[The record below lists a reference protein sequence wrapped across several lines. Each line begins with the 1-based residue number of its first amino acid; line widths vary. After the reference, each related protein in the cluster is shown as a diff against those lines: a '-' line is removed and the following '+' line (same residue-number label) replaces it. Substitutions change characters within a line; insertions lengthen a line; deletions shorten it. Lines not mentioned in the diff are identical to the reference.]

1 MKNKKIISEYCFITL
16 GSLLFA
22 AGINL
27 FLVPANLYNGGT
39 VGISQIIRTL
49 LNMNNSQFDIAGII
63 NFIINIPL
71 LFLAYFHF
79 GKPLFWGTFFGIAT
93 QTIFFSIIKIPVT
106 PIVDEYF
113 VACLMGGILSGVG
126 VGITLKSGGT
136 GGGIDILG
144 LYFTQKF
151 KGFSVGKFALLFNA
165 VVYGVCALLFTLPT
179 AIYSII
185 FTAIYSLA
193 VDKSYPQNI
202 NENITIF
209 TKNPVLY
216 KKIVEELK
224 RGATY
229 WKGTGGYT
237 DTDTYIIITVI
248 SKYEFIKLKRVLEQE
263 DPDAFVLVNRQE
275 QIMGNYSL
283 RL

>member
-1 MKNKKIISEYCFITL
+1 
-16 GSLLFA
+16 
-22 AGINL
+22 
-27 FLVPANLYNGGT
+27 
-39 VGISQIIRTL
+39 
-49 LNMNNSQFDIAGII
+49 MNNSQFDIAGII

-202 NENITIF
+202 NGNILERNRRIHRYRHIHYYNGHFKIWIYKIKTSPWARRSRCVCLSKSTRTNNGKLFTSSINENKNRNY
-209 TKNPVLY
+209 TKV
-216 KKIVEELK
+216 
-224 RGATY
+224 
-229 WKGTGGYT
+229 
-237 DTDTYIIITVI
+237 
-248 SKYEFIKLKRVLEQE
+248 
-263 DPDAFVLVNRQE
+263 
-275 QIMGNYSL
+275 
-283 RL
+283 